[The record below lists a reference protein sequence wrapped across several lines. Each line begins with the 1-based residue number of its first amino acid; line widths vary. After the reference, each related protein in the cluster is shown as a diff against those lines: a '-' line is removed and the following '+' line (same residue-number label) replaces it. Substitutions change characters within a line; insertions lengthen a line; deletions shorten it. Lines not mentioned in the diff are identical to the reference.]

1 MIMLHL
7 HGRESIANF
16 DLELFDPV
24 DQYSDAM
31 EGTSIPTRRAR
42 ARTQAAANEIRQQ
55 ILSGTWASGR
65 PLPPERDMAAQFGVA
80 RNTLRR
86 IIQELEEEGLIES
99 HPGRGTFVRA
109 SPLGDMA
116 GQAEALAGSL
126 GDGAAPDFA
135 KRLRGASPADLM
147 EV

>member
-1 MIMLHL
+1 MLLRHSL
-7 HGRESIANF
+7 ESIAKF
-16 DLELFDPV
+16 SLELFEPL
-24 DQYSDAM
+24 DQHGSPM
-31 EGTSIPTRRAR
+31 EGTSIPGRRPR

-55 ILSGTWASGR
+55 ILNGAWASGR

-109 SPLGDMA
+109 SPLGDVA

-126 GDGAAPDFA
+126 GDGA
-135 KRLRGASPADLM
+135 
-147 EV
+147 